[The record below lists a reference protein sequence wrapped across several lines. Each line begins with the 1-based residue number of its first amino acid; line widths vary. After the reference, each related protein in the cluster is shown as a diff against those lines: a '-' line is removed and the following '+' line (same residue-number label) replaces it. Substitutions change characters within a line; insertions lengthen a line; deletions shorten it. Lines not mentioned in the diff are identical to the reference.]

1 MDNNYDDF
9 SKDMDVLIQEY
20 GHELLLDYVLESFKD
35 ELFNRISIMH
45 SAKEIYD
52 YEQLE
57 EEVSGF
63 TY

>member
-20 GHELLLDYVLESFKD
+20 GHEFLLDYVLESFKD
-35 ELFNRISIMH
+35 ELYYKISTE
-45 SAKEIYD
+45 SNPKEIYD

-57 EEVSGF
+57 DAIDNCS
-63 TY
+63 